1 MPNVNAVLPTQNYLC
16 QLFSFFHVSLLSY
29 FKYFNYLSAN
39 LLAFSVLSSLVFSK
53 WMVLMR
59 LGLGFFWERLHYFC
73 LWGFWFACLH
83 LLFASYFYFL
93 PLIFTFT
100 LLTLLFL
107 WYFSQSW
114 QCLVFPFAKTL
125 PPTSRTLPCPMS
137 VIYHCSFQL
146 FFFSGCVN
154 LSRRCFFAKLT
165 LEYSTW
171 GVG

>member
-1 MPNVNAVLPTQNYLC
+1 MSMLLPTQNDLC
-16 QLFSFFHVSLLSY
+16 QLFSFFHVPLLSY

-39 LLAFSVLSSLVFSK
+39 LLAFSLLSSVVLSKCLVSGACGVEF
-53 WMVLMR
+53 
-59 LGLGFFWERLHYFC
+59 GGFFERKPYFC

-83 LLFASYFYFL
+83 LPFCLSFLLFAF
-93 PLIFTFT
+93 
-100 LLTLLFL
+100 LTLLFL
-107 WYFSQSW
+107 CYFSQSW
-114 QCLVFPFAKTL
+114 YCLVFPSAKML
-125 PPTSRTLPCPMS
+125 PPTFRTLLCPMS